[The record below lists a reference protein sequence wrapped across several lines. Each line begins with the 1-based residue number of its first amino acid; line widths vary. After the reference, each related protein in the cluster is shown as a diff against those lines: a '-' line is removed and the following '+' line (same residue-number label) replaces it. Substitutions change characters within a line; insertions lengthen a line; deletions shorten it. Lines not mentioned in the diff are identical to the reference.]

1 MNMDKKTIV
10 RGMQALSL
18 IDQHIEK
25 AFKALGP
32 PAPRM
37 SPRGFETFLFTIVS
51 QQLSTKVATVIM
63 KRVVSLMQ
71 YVTPE
76 RLIAVAD
83 QELRSA
89 GLSWRKIEYAK
100 GLAEAVVN
108 ASFNIDELSSLSNEE
123 AIKAITKL
131 KGFGRWSAEIYLMFS
146 LERQDVFPADDLGL
160 LVALGQLKGLTERPT
175 PKQAREMVS
184 HWTPWRS
191 IGALFLWQYYHQD
204 NSVQK

>member
-1 MNMDKKTIV
+1 MDKKTIMN
-10 RGMQALSL
+10 GMQALSL
-18 IDQHIEK
+18 IDQNIEK
-25 AFKALGP
+25 AFKELGP

-37 SPRGFETFLFTIVS
+37 RPRGFETFLLIIVS

-63 KRVVSLMQ
+63 KRVVTLMQ
-71 YVTPE
+71 CVTPE
-76 RLIAVAD
+76 GLMVVAD
-83 QELRSA
+83 QDLRDA

-100 GLAEAVVN
+100 GLAA
-108 ASFNIDELSSLSNEE
+108 AILDGSFNIDELNSLNNEE

-146 LERQDVFPADDLGL
+146 MDRQDIFPADDLGIL
-160 LVALGQLKGLTERPT
+160 IALGQLKGLTVRPT

-191 IGALFLWQYYHQD
+191 IGALFLWQYYHQRH
-204 NSVQK
+204 SLQK

>member
-1 MNMDKKTIV
+1 MDKKTIMN
-10 RGMQALSL
+10 GMQALSL
-18 IDQHIEK
+18 IDQNIEK
-25 AFKALGP
+25 AFKELGP

-37 SPRGFETFLFTIVS
+37 RPRGFETFLLIIVS

-63 KRVVSLMQ
+63 KRVVTLMQ
-71 YVTPE
+71 CVTPE
-76 RLIAVAD
+76 GLMVVAD
-83 QELRSA
+83 QDLRDA

-100 GLAEAVVN
+100 GLAA
-108 ASFNIDELSSLSNEE
+108 AILDGSFNIDELSSLNNEE

-146 LERQDVFPADDLGL
+146 MDRQDIFPADDLGIL
-160 LVALGQLKGLTERPT
+160 IALGQLKGLTVRPT

-191 IGALFLWQYYHQD
+191 IGALFLWQYYHQRH
-204 NSVQK
+204 SLQK

>member
-1 MNMDKKTIV
+1 MDKKTIMN
-10 RGMQALSL
+10 GMQALSL
-18 IDQHIEK
+18 IDQNIEK
-25 AFKALGP
+25 AFKELGP

-37 SPRGFETFLFTIVS
+37 RPRGFETFLLIIGS

-63 KRVVSLMQ
+63 KRVVTLMQ
-71 YVTPE
+71 CVTPE
-76 RLIAVAD
+76 GLMVVAD
-83 QELRSA
+83 QDLRDA

-100 GLAEAVVN
+100 GLAA
-108 ASFNIDELSSLSNEE
+108 AILDGSFNIDELSSLNNEE

-146 LERQDVFPADDLGL
+146 MDRQDIFPADDLGIL
-160 LVALGQLKGLTERPT
+160 IALGQLKGLTVRPT

-191 IGALFLWQYYHQD
+191 IGALFLWQYYHQRH
-204 NSVQK
+204 SLQK

>member
-1 MNMDKKTIV
+1 MDKKTIMN
-10 RGMQALSL
+10 GMQALSL
-18 IDQHIEK
+18 IDQNIEK
-25 AFKALGP
+25 AFTELGP

-37 SPRGFETFLFTIVS
+37 RPRGFETFLLIIVS

-63 KRVVSLMQ
+63 KRVVTLMQ
-71 YVTPE
+71 CVTPE
-76 RLIAVAD
+76 GLMVVAD
-83 QELRSA
+83 QDLRDA

-100 GLAEAVVN
+100 GLAA
-108 ASFNIDELSSLSNEE
+108 AILDGSFNIDELSSLNNEE

-146 LERQDVFPADDLGL
+146 MDRQDIFPADDLGIL
-160 LVALGQLKGLTERPT
+160 IALGQLKGLTVRPT

-191 IGALFLWQYYHQD
+191 IGALFLWQYYHQRH
-204 NSVQK
+204 SLQK

>member
-1 MNMDKKTIV
+1 MDKKMIV
-10 RGMQALSL
+10 RGMEALSL
-18 IDQHIEK
+18 VDQNLEK
-25 AFKALGP
+25 AFKELGP
-32 PAPRM
+32 PPPRI
-37 SPRGFETFLFTIVS
+37 SPRGFETFLSTIVS

-71 YVTPE
+71 CVTPE
-76 RLIAVAD
+76 GLMAVAD
-83 QELRSA
+83 QDLRNA

-100 GLAEAVVN
+100 GLAEAILDG
-108 ASFNIDELSSLSNEE
+108 SFNIDELSSLSNEE

-146 LERQDVFPADDLGL
+146 LQRQDIFPADDLGI
-160 LVALGQLKGLTERPT
+160 LVALGQLKGLAERPT

-191 IGALFLWQYYHQD
+191 IGALFLWQYYHQRH
-204 NSVQK
+204 SLQK